1 VLAAASGAA
10 APELI
15 GADHDID
22 ILFTV
27 IVMPGGMNG
36 RQVADEA
43 VHQRPALKVL
53 FTAGYAANAIVH
65 HGQLDSDIELI
76 SKPLMYETLGRK
88 IGHSSIQSERRTM
101 NVRSRPNAIKPRYAA
116 PRHAFE
122 TFARAPRG
130 PTILTRSCVFSSPHA
145 GPRLSCSLDWSL
157 ACWQQRL

>member
-88 IGHSSIQSERRTM
+88 IGHSSIQSERRTIM
-101 NVRSRPNAIKPRYAA
+101 FA
-116 PRHAFE
+116 PD
-122 TFARAPRG
+122 P
-130 PTILTRSCVFSSPHA
+130 TRSSRATRHLDMRLRRSP
-145 GPRLSCSLDWSL
+145 GLREGRLF
-157 ACWQQRL
+157 